1 MHQNSRRGKLMLRKM
16 LFCSVPS
23 IIPQRF
29 CILKILFGCI
39 QEGNAN
45 VSHTDKK
52 GRSAV
57 DEADR
62 YHMNDAAVW
71 LWLAGASTKNLKKA
85 ESTSY
90 AL

>member
-1 MHQNSRRGKLMLRKM
+1 MELGQDT
-16 LFCSVPS
+16 F
-23 IIPQRF
+23 
-29 CILKILFGCI
+29 KILILFLDL

-71 LWLAGASTKNLKKA
+71 LWLAGASTKNLKRA
-85 ESTSY
+85 ESTCYYHFNDRSN
-90 AL
+90 ALYSRIQPL